1 MVSRKEQ
8 IVTREEL
15 EKETGVTSR
24 NIRFLIAEGL
34 LPAPEGSGRGAWY
47 TPKHA
52 AMLKAYAAARSE
64 GITSMAVTAQRMQR
78 AIESRREWTKVPVSE
93 WMTIDVDMERVRQVG
108 LDETVEEARRAL
120 VALMKKE
127 NG

>member
-1 MVSRKEQ
+1 
-8 IVTREEL
+8 VTREEL

-47 TPKHA
+47 TSRHVV
-52 AMLKAYAAARSE
+52 MLKAYATAKAD
-64 GITSMAVTAQRMQR
+64 GVTSMAVTATRMQR
-78 AIESRREWTKVPVSE
+78 AVEPQREWKKVSVFE
-93 WMTIDVDMERVRQVG
+93 WMTLDVDMERVRQVG
-108 LDETVEEARRAL
+108 LEETVEETRKAL
-120 VALMKKE
+120 EALMKRD